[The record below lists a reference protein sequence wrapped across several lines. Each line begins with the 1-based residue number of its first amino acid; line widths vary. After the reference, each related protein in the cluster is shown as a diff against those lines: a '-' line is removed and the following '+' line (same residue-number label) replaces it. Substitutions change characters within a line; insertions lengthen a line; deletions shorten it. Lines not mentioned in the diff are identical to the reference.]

1 MRDWRG
7 ARHLRIALVCAIFSG
22 CATQESVADRE
33 ALKAAAKA
41 DYDRAIGTYMTCVQ
55 EAADRY
61 APKQQLMAT
70 DIAEASMAECAGLQ
84 IAVRHTSRQLSQ
96 AYVGPGYQES
106 AVQIEQSVQRNM
118 AHLNDAARKLAI
130 GRVVKVRA
138 AM

>member
-1 MRDWRG
+1 MRNRL
-7 ARHLRIALVCAIFSG
+7 RHLGIVVACAALAG
-22 CATQESVADRE
+22 CATHESVAHRD
-33 ALKAAAKA
+33 ALKTAAKA
-41 DYDRAIGTYMTCVQ
+41 DYDRAIGTYMTCIQ
-55 EAADRY
+55 ESADRY
-61 APKQQLMAT
+61 APKQQLIAT